1 MINIFMAVLLIFD
14 ASEQMLVCPARKASL
29 RAERKMGFN
38 GRILMEIALSSLMGR
53 EF

>member
-14 ASEQMLVCPARKASL
+14 ASEQMLVRPVRE
-29 RAERKMGFN
+29 AERKMGFN